1 MTGSKA
7 VEQSIEQLKTL
18 GFTEYE
24 AKVYLALVADHP
36 ATAYAIS
43 QVSGVPHSRVYDIT
57 RRLISRGAALQIGSN
72 PDRFSPLPPEEL
84 TVKLERD
91 HQQSVNEFR
100 ELIKTVPFE
109 ADFDPVWNIAD
120 REEALRITG
129 ELIEASGRTVYIGI
143 WDDELGSLLP
153 ALRAADARGV
163 RVVFLIYGSTDP
175 GFGELYY
182 HRTEG
187 MPQVGELGR
196 TIDCVVD
203 SAACVSGCLGGS
215 EPPQVV
221 WTKNRGLVKTVEEY
235 IIHDFYLAELQRS
248 MGDAIA
254 IAFGRN
260 LEKLREKFGSGGTQ
274 QVEQQQ
280 RSPIRY
286 ELRETDQLLTWAEV
300 DLDALASNLKSLK
313 AHITPGTKIMAV
325 VKSNGYGH
333 GAVMSGKTALD
344 AGAERLAV
352 HRVEEGI
359 ELREAGIEAPILLMG
374 YAPVATVPL
383 IVDYRLT
390 PTVTTLEFAKRLNGY
405 ASERDGRDGGRIP
418 VHIKVDTGMS
428 RHGLFPEEV
437 PDFIRNLQK
446 LSSITVEGIFSHFA
460 TADEANDSF
469 AREQLSRFQVLGDKL
484 TAEGICPPLT
494 HMCNSAAALR
504 FPDAHFNA
512 VRPGVAL
519 YGMAP
524 SGEFTLPFPLQP
536 VLSLKSRVVRI
547 KTLPQGSCIGYGC
560 THFTEEEKT
569 VALVPVGYGD
579 GYHRIISN
587 RGAVIV
593 GGRRAAV
600 LGRVSMDQITV
611 DVTGIP
617 GIALEDEVT
626 LFGRTA
632 NTTGGPAADITAD
645 EVASWSETIN
655 YEITTSLSPRVARVY
670 KRGGKIV
677 SVQTL
682 TG

>member
-1 MTGSKA
+1 
-7 VEQSIEQLKTL
+7 
-18 GFTEYE
+18 
-24 AKVYLALVADHP
+24 
-36 ATAYAIS
+36 
-43 QVSGVPHSRVYDIT
+43 
-57 RRLISRGAALQIGSN
+57 
-72 PDRFSPLPPEEL
+72 
-84 TVKLERD
+84 
-91 HQQSVNEFR
+91 
-100 ELIKTVPFE
+100 
-109 ADFDPVWNIAD
+109 
-120 REEALRITG
+120 
-129 ELIEASGRTVYIGI
+129 
-143 WDDELGSLLP
+143 
-153 ALRAADARGV
+153 
-163 RVVFLIYGSTDP
+163 
-175 GFGELYY
+175 
-182 HRTEG
+182 
-187 MPQVGELGR
+187 
-196 TIDCVVD
+196 
-203 SAACVSGCLGGS
+203 
-215 EPPQVV
+215 
-221 WTKNRGLVKTVEEY
+221 
-235 IIHDFYLAELQRS
+235 LAELQRA
-248 MGDAIA
+248 MGDTIET
-254 IAFGRN
+254 AFGRN
-260 LEKLREKFGSGGTQ
+260 LERLREKFGSGGTQ

-280 RSPIRY
+280 ISP
-286 ELRETDQLLTWAEV
+286 DKLLTWAEV
-300 DLDALASNLKSLK
+300 DLDALASNLKALK
-313 AHITPGTKIMAV
+313 AHITPGTEIMAV

-374 YAPVATVPL
+374 YAPVAAVPL
-383 IVDYRLT
+383 TVDYRLI

-405 ASERDGRDGGRIP
+405 AAERDGGPVP

-428 RHGLFPEEV
+428 RHGLFPEEI

-446 LSSITVEGIFSHFA
+446 LSAITVEGLFSHFA
-460 TADEANDSF
+460 TADEADESF
-469 AREQLSRFQVLGDKL
+469 AREQLSRFQALIDKL
-484 TAEGICPPLT
+484 TAKGICPPLT

-536 VLSLKSRVVRI
+536 VLSLKSRIVRL
-547 KTLPQGSCIGYGC
+547 KTLAPGSCIGYGC
-560 THFTEEEKT
+560 THITKEERT
-569 VALVPVGYGD
+569 AALVPVGYGD

-617 GIALEDEVT
+617 GIALEEEVV
-626 LFGRTA
+626 LFGGNEA
-632 NTTGGPAADITAD
+632 AITTE

-670 KRGGKIV
+670 KRDGEII

>member
-1 MTGSKA
+1 MTGGKA
-7 VEQSIEQLKTL
+7 AEQSIEHLKTL

-24 AKVYLALVADHP
+24 AKVYLALVREHP
-36 ATAYAIS
+36 ATAYTIS
-43 QVSGVPHSRVYDIT
+43 QSSGVPHSRVYDIT
-57 RRLISRGAALQIGSN
+57 RRLINRGAALQVGSN

-84 TVKLERD
+84 TVKLEQE
-91 HQQSVNEFR
+91 HQQSVREFR
-100 ELIKTVPFE
+100 ELIKTIPFE

-120 REEALRITG
+120 REEALHITG
-129 ELIEASGRTVYIGI
+129 ELIKASEKTVYIGI
-143 WDDELGSLLP
+143 WDDELGGLLP
-153 ALRAADARGV
+153 VLHAADARGV

-187 MPQVGELGR
+187 MPQIKELGR

-203 SAACVSGCLGGS
+203 STACVSGCLGGN

-235 IIHDFYLAELQRS
+235 IVHDFYVAELQRS
-248 MGDAIA
+248 MGDAIET
-254 IAFGRN
+254 AFGRN
-260 LEKLREKFGSGGTQ
+260 LEKLREKFRRGGAQ

-280 RSPIRY
+280 RSP
-286 ELRETDQLLTWAEV
+286 DKLLTWAEV
-300 DLDALASNLKSLK
+300 DLDALAFNLRSMK
-313 AHITPGTKIMAV
+313 AHITPGTEIMAV

-352 HRVEEGI
+352 HRVEEGL

-374 YAPVATVPL
+374 YAPVATVSL

-390 PTVTTLEFAKRLNGY
+390 PTVTTVEFARALNTY
-405 ASERDGRDGGRIP
+405 AGKHPVP

-437 PDFIRNLQK
+437 PDFIGALREFDA
-446 LSSITVEGIFSHFA
+446 IAVEGLFSHFA
-460 TADEANDSF
+460 TADEADDSF
-469 AREQLSRFQVLGDKL
+469 AREQLSRFETLVKNL
-484 TAEGICPPLT
+484 TAEQICPPLV

-504 FPDAHFNA
+504 FPDAHFKA
-512 VRPGVAL
+512 VRPGVAF

-536 VLSLKSRVVRI
+536 VLSLKSRIVRV
-547 KTLPQGSCIGYGC
+547 KTLAPGSCIGYGC
-560 THFTEEEKT
+560 THITKEEKT

-587 RGAVIV
+587 RGAVLV
-593 GGRRAAV
+593 DGRRAPI

-626 LFGRTA
+626 LIGE
-632 NTTGGPAADITAD
+632 GITAD

-670 KRGGKIV
+670 KRDGRIV

>member
-1 MTGSKA
+1 MTGNKT
-7 VEQSIEQLKTL
+7 VDQSIEHLKTL

-24 AKVYLALVADHP
+24 AKVYLALVRDHP
-36 ATAYAIS
+36 ATAYTIS
-43 QVSGVPHSRVYDIT
+43 QNSGVPHSRVYDIT
-57 RRLISRGAALQIGSN
+57 RRLISRGAALQVGSN

-91 HQQSVNEFR
+91 HQQSVKEFR
-100 ELIKTVPFE
+100 ELVKTLPFE
-109 ADFDPVWNIAD
+109 ADFDPVWNIGD
-120 REEALRITG
+120 RGEALRITG
-129 ELIEASGRTVYIGI
+129 ELIEASGKTVYIGI
-143 WDDELGSLLP
+143 WDDELGGLLP

-163 RVVFLIYGSTDP
+163 RIVFLIYGRTDP

-196 TIDCVVD
+196 TIDCVAD
-203 SAACVSGCLGGS
+203 SAACVTGS
-215 EPPQVV
+215 LAKKRPPQIV
-221 WTKNRGLVKTVEEY
+221 WPKNRGLVKTVEEY

-248 MGDAIA
+248 MGEAIET
-254 IAFGRN
+254 AFGRN
-260 LEKLREKFGSGGTQ
+260 LERLREKFGSGGTQ

-280 RSPIRY
+280 RSPVRH

-300 DLDALASNLKSLK
+300 DLDALAFNLKALK
-313 AHITPGTKIMAV
+313 AHITPGTEIMAV

-333 GAVMSGKTALD
+333 GAVMTGKTALD
-344 AGAERLAV
+344 AGATRLAV

-405 ASERDGRDGGRIP
+405 AAERDGRDGGPVP

-437 PDFIRNLQK
+437 PDFIRSLQK
-446 LSSITVEGIFSHFA
+446 FSAITVEGIFSHFA
-460 TADEANDSF
+460 TADEADASF
-469 AREQLSRFQVLGDKL
+469 AREQLSRFRALVENL
-484 TAEGICPPLT
+484 TAAQICPPLT

-512 VRPGVAL
+512 VRPGIAL

-536 VLSLKSRVVRI
+536 VLSLKSRIVRL
-547 KTLPQGSCIGYGC
+547 KTLAPGSCIGYGC
-560 THFTEEEKT
+560 THLTKEERT
-569 VALVPVGYGD
+569 AALVPVGYGD

-593 GGRRAAV
+593 GGMRAPV

-626 LFGRTA
+626 LFGGTGSGAAISA
-632 NTTGGPAADITAD
+632 N

-670 KRGGKIV
+670 KRDGKIV